1 MYNSVVLIPSLEP
14 DQHLVEVVEGCLE
27 EGLRD
32 IVVIDDGSS
41 PACRA
46 IFDRAEALGA
56 VVVRHSV
63 NRGKGAALKTGLRAA
78 LERFPRLA
86 GVVTAD
92 GDGQHLPADIRR
104 VAETME
110 AGQHPFVLGIR
121 EFSGEDVPWRSRMGN
136 RITAALFHL
145 STGVRCPDT
154 QTGLRGI
161 PRALFDHVLTLP
173 GDRYEYEINMLTS
186 VARSSYS
193 LEMIPIQTVYE
204 DNNRASHFRP
214 FADSIRIYQRP
225 LKYIVTAVAGCGIDL
240 GLFALLIPRLGVI
253 AATVLARLVS
263 GGAKAG
269 LRRLWGLGAERR
281 GRKGAAMAAALF
293 LGGMLASALAVN
305 ALAAAP
311 LPLLVVKLAVDAL
324 LFAVIRVIRRRLLSE
339 RADLF

>member
-110 AGQHPFVLGIR
+110 AGDLLTFELLSIYEDGDTAERGYHLFDIALEQVTGAVTLTPETESPFSQVRLTPMTLSLTAPIPGDGA
-121 EFSGEDVPWRSRMGN
+121 EALDQSLDVPEVVLTYKDGGTETILDGTLAKTPFGQRDIANGRGKRPVRDNGFQDHVACARAFYAM
-136 RITAALFHL
+136 RFARAQQAAL
-145 STGVRCPDT
+145 
-154 QTGLRGI
+154 
-161 PRALFDHVLTLP
+161 
-173 GDRYEYEINMLTS
+173 
-186 VARSSYS
+186 S
-193 LEMIPIQTVYE
+193 LLQP
-204 DNNRASHFRP
+204 
-214 FADSIRIYQRP
+214 
-225 LKYIVTAVAGCGIDL
+225 
-240 GLFALLIPRLGVI
+240 
-253 AATVLARLVS
+253 
-263 GGAKAG
+263 
-269 LRRLWGLGAERR
+269 
-281 GRKGAAMAAALF
+281 
-293 LGGMLASALAVN
+293 
-305 ALAAAP
+305 
-311 LPLLVVKLAVDAL
+311 DAL
-324 LFAVIRVIRRRLLSE
+324 SVP
-339 RADLF
+339 